1 MRGGE
6 SLAEALE
13 SYLADWS
20 RRTGVTVETWA
31 LPAEDVPAPI
41 GEGVLT
47 AMREALAN
55 AERHSGASVVSVAVT
70 VSSGGLRMTVSDHGR
85 GFAPGRSGRGI
96 ARMRAAFAEIG
107 GTLTVRSVEGEGTT
121 VSGVVPRRE

>member
-6 SLAEALE
+6 SLKEALE
-13 SYLADWS
+13 SCLADWS

-31 LPAEDVPAPI
+31 LPGDDVPSPI
-41 GEGVLT
+41 AEGVL
-47 AMREALAN
+47 AAIREALAN
-55 AERHSGASVVSVAVT
+55 AEHHSGASVVSVAVT
-70 VSSGGLRMTVSDHGR
+70 VSSAGLRMTVSDHGR
-85 GFAPGRSGRGI
+85 GFAPDRAGRGI

-121 VSGVVPRRE
+121 VTGVVPRRE